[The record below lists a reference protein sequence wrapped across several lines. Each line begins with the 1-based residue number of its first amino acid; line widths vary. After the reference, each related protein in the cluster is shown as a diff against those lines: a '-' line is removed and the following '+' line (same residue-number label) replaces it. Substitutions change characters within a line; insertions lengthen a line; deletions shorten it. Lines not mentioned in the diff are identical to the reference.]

1 MTKNTSSGDV
11 AVNIQSN
18 NNKNET
24 ENTDSSSDQQSVQAF
39 DIFKKALTYNVIAKY
54 DPTIDQLIHLS
65 PYCVIYQFD
74 GTDWNKLDYQ
84 GPIAFYSRK
93 VSEIKE
99 GAKFSIQDVMERD
112 IYQYGLILLNRAKPE
127 NFTIG
132 LLARKYLAD
141 SDLDR
146 AIAVEKKEE
155 LVILNDFKGDTFGIW
170 LFDEKDREYLY
181 KFLSYCIEN

>member
-1 MTKNTSSGDV
+1 MTKDSSIGDV
-11 AVNIQSN
+11 AVSKQN
-18 NNKNET
+18 NNKGVEIN
-24 ENTDSSSDQQSVQAF
+24 NDSTDQQSAQAF

-54 DPTIDQLIHLS
+54 DPAIDQLIHLS

-74 GTDWNKLDYQ
+74 GIDWNKLDYQ

-99 GAKFSIQDVMERD
+99 GAKFSVQDVMKHD

-132 LLARKYLAD
+132 LLGRKYLVE
-141 SDLDR
+141 SDLDKV
-146 AIAVEKKEE
+146 IAVEKKEE

-181 KFLSYCIEN
+181 KFLTYCTEN